1 MVDWQKYKD
10 RLKDEPLTEE
20 QEAAFAVAARVTK
33 PEKAIEKRKNKAGDK
48 RRARHNSLKR
58 VTLPGCTEERSNLL
72 RDIVSLH
79 FSGSTLREAFTKVA
93 KMYEIIPNTAE
104 KYYYKHK
111 EAIIRAE
118 EDHLRAISKE
128 YQHNLLEVKTMMSEA
143 GPRALETIVEVMDS
157 VSTSPATRLKAA
169 QAVLKMMN
177 VDGSAT
183 ANPKPAAKNES
194 LVLVGQVI
202 NQKGDQ
208 ESHVI
213 EAEDVEV
220 LEGENASEAR
230 VDRCM

>member
-1 MVDWQKYKD
+1 LVDWQKYKD

>member
-1 MVDWQKYKD
+1 LVDWDKYRN

-20 QEAAFAVAARVTK
+20 QKAAFATAARVTK
-33 PEKAIEKRKNKAGDK
+33 PEKAIVKRKNKAGDK
-48 RRARHNSLKR
+48 RRARHNSLSR
-58 VTLPGCTEERSNLL
+58 EPFPGCTENRSNML
-72 RDIVSLH
+72 RDVVSLH
-79 FSGSTLREAFTKVA
+79 FSGSTLREAFTKAA
-93 KMYEIIPNTAE
+93 KMYEVIPNTVE

-111 EAIIRAE
+111 DAVLLAE
-118 EDHLRAISKE
+118 EEHLKTASRE
-128 YQHNLLEVKTMMSEA
+128 YHHNLVEVKTMMSEA
-143 GPRALETIVEVMDS
+143 GPRALQTIIEVMDGVKSSPS
-157 VSTSPATRLKAA
+157 VKLKAA
-169 QAVLKMMN
+169 QSILKMMN

-202 NQKGDQ
+202 NNKGDQ

-213 EAEDVEV
+213 EADDVEV

>member
-1 MVDWQKYKD
+1 LVDWQKYKD

-128 YQHNLLEVKTMMSEA
+128 YQHNLLEVKTMMS
-143 GPRALETIVEVMDS
+143 
-157 VSTSPATRLKAA
+157 
-169 QAVLKMMN
+169 
-177 VDGSAT
+177 
-183 ANPKPAAKNES
+183 
-194 LVLVGQVI
+194 
-202 NQKGDQ
+202 KGLRD
-208 ESHVI
+208 H
-213 EAEDVEV
+213 
-220 LEGENASEAR
+220 
-230 VDRCM
+230 C

>member
-1 MVDWQKYKD
+1 
-10 RLKDEPLTEE
+10 
-20 QEAAFAVAARVTK
+20 
-33 PEKAIEKRKNKAGDK
+33 
-48 RRARHNSLKR
+48 
-58 VTLPGCTEERSNLL
+58 
-72 RDIVSLH
+72 
-79 FSGSTLREAFTKVA
+79 
-93 KMYEIIPNTAE
+93 
-104 KYYYKHK
+104 
-111 EAIIRAE
+111 
-118 EDHLRAISKE
+118 
-128 YQHNLLEVKTMMSEA
+128 
-143 GPRALETIVEVMDS
+143 MDS